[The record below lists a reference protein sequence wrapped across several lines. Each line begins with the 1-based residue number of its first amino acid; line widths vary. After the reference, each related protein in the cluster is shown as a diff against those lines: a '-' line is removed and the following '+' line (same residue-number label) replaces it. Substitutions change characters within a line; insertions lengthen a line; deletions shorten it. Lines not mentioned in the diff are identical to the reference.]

1 VKRAFVVVALALVW
15 AGCSDTFS
23 PPPLPDLKK
32 DPYDFAVVVP
42 PFNPGDMGS
51 GDEMTGEPPHDLASN
66 D

>member
-1 VKRAFVVVALALVW
+1 MKYVFVLAALLG

-42 PFNPGDMGS
+42 PFVPPDLGPRD
-51 GDEMTGEPPHDLASN
+51 MTGETPHDLAST

>member
-1 VKRAFVVVALALVW
+1 VKRAVVVVALALGW
-15 AGCSDTFS
+15 AACSDTFS

-42 PFNPGDMGS
+42 PFKGDMATVDLS
-51 GDEMTGEPPHDLASN
+51 GDTGHDLSAN